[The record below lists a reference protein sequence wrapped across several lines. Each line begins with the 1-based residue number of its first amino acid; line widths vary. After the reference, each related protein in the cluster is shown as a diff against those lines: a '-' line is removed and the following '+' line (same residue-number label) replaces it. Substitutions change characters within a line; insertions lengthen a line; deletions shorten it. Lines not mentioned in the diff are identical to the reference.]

1 MEVFMEVMFLILVLL
16 VRKSFLYLRAVTDSS
31 SFFYFHC
38 IEQVNSAFAAVANTA
53 ALRLSP
59 FQEYP

>member
-1 MEVFMEVMFLILVLL
+1 MEVFMEVMLLILVLL
-16 VRKSFLYLRAVTDSS
+16 VRRGFMCLHAVTDSS
-31 SFFYFHC
+31 SFFCFCC